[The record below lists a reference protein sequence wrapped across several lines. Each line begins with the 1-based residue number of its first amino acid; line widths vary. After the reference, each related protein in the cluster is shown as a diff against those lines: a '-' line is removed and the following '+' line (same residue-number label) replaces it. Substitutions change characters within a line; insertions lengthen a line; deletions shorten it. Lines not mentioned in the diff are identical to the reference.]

1 MSLFTEKYEPK
12 NISQI
17 VGHKK
22 ILPDIFNWIHSPTTK
37 LCLIEGPIGIGKS
50 LCVKLIC
57 NQLKIQPYYV
67 DNSQENININ
77 ILKSF
82 NHMNRITN
90 KKNYIIIEEIDTIS
104 TQNIEDIVKNINNIN
119 VPIICISN
127 TNYIPPIK
135 SISNMITNFKM
146 FAPYENEILE
156 FLYPILRENK
166 ISLTQNNLKNIISNC
181 NNDIRYILNTIEM
194 MMYDSNINKN
204 SINTKDHTLMNMFE
218 ISKGLFDMDKSIDEK
233 FDLFSLEYSIMPLF
247 IQENYINNTINSK
260 KIEKKMENISNS
272 SMCLSHSDIFENKMY
287 TENDWELAKYISVCN
302 IESTTEKCNTKI
314 IKFPEY
320 FKKHKKQFSSY
331 ENSLKNINYYYPI
344 DSQIDKISVEQKK
357 IKTKS
362 KKTTNTANPSNPV
375 NTDEPNKIDGEK
387 SSKPKPKTKPKTT
400 KLTQQPPQTQQTQ
413 QTQQPPQTQQTQP
426 INDTDDDELI
436 LTVEYINKT
445 EVKEPKKTKNKII
458 LKPII
463 IEEDIKMEENLFT
476 CECGIVIKKTS
487 KSAHLK
493 SKKHIEF
500 ISKLEKK

>member
-67 DNSQENININ
+67 DNLQENININ

-82 NHMNRITN
+82 NHINRITN
-90 KKNYIIIEEIDTIS
+90 KKNYIIIEEIDTIA

-127 TNYIPPIK
+127 TNYIPQIK

-181 NNDIRYILNTIEM
+181 NNDIRYILNTIEIM
-194 MMYDSNINKN
+194 TYDININNKN
-204 SINTKDHTLMNMFE
+204 TINIKDHTLMNMFE

-260 KIEKKMENISNS
+260 KMEKKMENISNS

-362 KKTTNTANPSNPV
+362 IKKTVNTANNA
-375 NTDEPNKIDGEK
+375 NTDKPNKIDSNK
-387 SSKPKPKTKPKTT
+387 SSKSKSNAT
-400 KLTQQPPQTQQTQ
+400 KLTQQLTQI
-413 QTQQPPQTQQTQP
+413 QPQP
-426 INDTDDDELI
+426 INDPNDDEFI
-436 LTVEYINKT
+436 LTVEYINKKET
-445 EVKEPKKTKNKII
+445 KEPKKTKNKII
-458 LKPII
+458 LKPVI
-463 IEEDIKMEENLFT
+463 IEEDIKIEEHLFT

-500 ISKLEKK
+500 ICKLEKK